1 MNLQT
6 WPLPARLI
14 STLAMLAL
22 AASILP
28 SLVTPIAAS
37 ELPLLWWASRASG
50 IVAYLALALSMVFGL
65 AVTGRV
71 GGWTRATF
79 FELHQQWTL
88 AAVIAVA
95 VHVVTIVGH
104 AASEVPVLAAVLPFA
119 SPRLTG
125 PVAVGTIALWGT
137 AVIAASSWLRT
148 RLRYRAWRAV
158 HAAAFG
164 TFLLAL
170 VHAITTGTDTSATWV
185 IALYSISGGAVIG
198 AAVYRFAMRLN

>member
-1 MNLQT
+1 VNLQT

-14 STLAMLAL
+14 ATLAMLVL
-22 AASILP
+22 AASVLP
-28 SLVTPIAAS
+28 TLVAPIAAS
-37 ELPLLWWASRASG
+37 DLPLIWWASRASG

-71 GGWTRATF
+71 GGLARATF

-88 AAVIAVA
+88 AAVIAVV

-104 AASEVPVLAAVLPFA
+104 ATSRVPVVAAVVPLA
-119 SPRLTG
+119 SPTLTG
-125 PVAVGTIALWGT
+125 AVAIGTIALWGMALMVAT
-137 AVIAASSWLRT
+137 SWLRT
-148 RLRYRAWRAV
+148 HIPYRAWRIV

-170 VHAITTGTDTSATWV
+170 AHAITAGTDTGMAWMVVLYAAT
-185 IALYSISGGAVIG
+185 GGVVVG
-198 AAVYRFAMRLN
+198 AAVYRFARRLN